1 MLKPTTGL
9 NHQQTFVWWVLRGC
23 TWQKWRVSSPPLRT
37 ALKGNGVQLAYVI
50 DRKSLK
56 WWFSVDE
63 IFFAS
68 QLSTYYQVFI
78 SKVMI
83 CIYCIYIYLYT
94 YIYMWYEDLQIS
106 IVTCN
111 QNQTS
116 SAEKP
121 LFVAHAIS
129 GPISHVP
136 KTPKNSWSP
145 EVPAIVLLFF

>member
-1 MLKPTTGL
+1 
-9 NHQQTFVWWVLRGC
+9 
-23 TWQKWRVSSPPLRT
+23 
-37 ALKGNGVQLAYVI
+37 
-50 DRKSLK
+50 
-56 WWFSVDE
+56 
-63 IFFAS
+63 
-68 QLSTYYQVFI
+68 
-78 SKVMI
+78 
-83 CIYCIYIYLYT
+83 
-94 YIYMWYEDLQIS
+94 MWYEDLQIS